1 MAARYAIYYAP
12 DPNDALWQRAATWLG
27 RDAAIGTTCEQPL
40 VSGFDPAD
48 FAALTADPRH
58 YGFHA
63 TLKAPFSLAEGQSLS
78 ALIAATE
85 AFAAGRAAF
94 TAPIAPMA
102 LGAFIALRVTQSS
115 PEMQQLHEAAVRE
128 FDPFRAPP
136 AEAELAKRRAA
147 GLTAEQDAHLGRWGY
162 PYVFEHFRFH
172 MTLSG
177 RVRDEAQRH
186 RLLAAAED
194 FFAADCGPHRFAAI
208 SLFHQPDRQ
217 APFTML
223 HQFPFGG

>member
-12 DPNDALWQRAATWLG
+12 DPQAALSQRAAIWLG
-27 RDAAIGTTCEQPL
+27 RDAATGTACDQPG

-48 FAALTADPRH
+48 FATLTADPRH

-63 TLKAPFSLAEGQSLS
+63 TLKAPFPLADGQSHS

-85 AFAAGRAAF
+85 AFAAGCKAF

-102 LGAFIALRVTQSS
+102 LGAFIAFRLTQVS

-136 AEAELAKRRAA
+136 AEAELAKRRVS
-147 GLTAEQDAHLGRWGY
+147 GLTAEQDAHLLRWGY

-172 MTLSG
+172 MTLTG
-177 RVRDEAQRH
+177 RVKDEAQRH
-186 RLLAAAED
+186 RLLAEAED
-194 FFAADCGPHRFAAI
+194 FFADDCGPHRFAAI

-217 APFTML
+217 APFTIL